1 MLALM
6 MLVGAGCAQPGRPPV
21 IERSPVFSN
30 ASGSYLVNPGDSL
43 YSIAWRFGLDY
54 RALAAANGIAAPYTI
69 RAGQQIRLDTSLSPG
84 RRREQ
89 RVPSAASAPPASA
102 PPVSAPPSA
111 FSGWQ
116 APTDAPVGRRYGAGN
131 KGLDY
136 ALEPRHRVS
145 AAAAGEVVYAGSGLG
160 GFRHLVIVK
169 HDPAYLSAYSLD
181 WPMAVREGKRVK
193 AGELLAD
200 MEERGRRN
208 GTLHFEIRKNGAPVD
223 PRSLIGR

>member
-1 MLALM
+1 
-6 MLVGAGCAQPGRPPV
+6 MLVLMVLAGAGCVQPGRPPV
-21 IERSPVFSN
+21 IERSPVFSD
-30 ASGSYLVNPGDSL
+30 ASGHYLVSPGDSL

-69 RAGQQIRLDTSLSPG
+69 RVGQQIGLDSTVPPA
-84 RRREQ
+84 RQRERQ
-89 RVPSAASAPPASA
+89 APSAAPA
-102 PPVSAPPSA
+102 PPVPRSAPA
-111 FSGWQ
+111 VSGWQ
-116 APTDAPVGRRYGAGN
+116 APTDAPVGRGYGTSN
-131 KGLDY
+131 RGLDY
-136 ALEPRHRVS
+136 ALEPRHQVT

-169 HDPAYLSAYSLD
+169 HNPAYLSAYSLD
-181 WPMAVREGKRVK
+181 RPVAVREGKRVK

-200 MEERGRRN
+200 TQERGRRN